1 MDAYRVTT
9 DAAEIDPAALH
20 AALLRLYAC
29 HAMPLSQLPAA
40 LAHSLPFAALTTEG
54 GELAAFARVIT
65 DQATFA
71 HITDAMVLEGH
82 RGRGLSRLLLDA
94 VLAHPAL
101 ASVATFSVASPGN
114 GFFVHSG
121 LPITS
126 AEEPAGELRRP
137 V

>member
-1 MDAYRVTT
+1 MDVYRVST
-9 DAAEIDPAALH
+9 DAAEIDPATLH
-20 AALLRLYAC
+20 AALVRLYAC
-29 HAMPLSQLPAA
+29 HAMPLRQLPAA
-40 LAHSLPFAALTTEG
+40 LAHSLPFAALTEG

-94 VLAHPAL
+94 ILAHPAL
-101 ASVATFSVASPGN
+101 ASVSTFSVASPGN
-114 GFFVHSG
+114 GFFAQSG
-121 LPITS
+121 LPISTP
-126 AEEPAGELRRP
+126 AEPAGELRRP